1 MARHALRAGLALGLL
16 GCSRLPELKEQPAP
30 PAVLV
35 SAAARSGF
43 AVVNG
48 ARLHYVDWGGS
59 GAPVILL
66 AGLGN
71 TAWIWSDFA
80 PPLASDFRVLALTRR
95 GHGESQLTP
104 SGYGLDTLVDDIR
117 GFMDA
122 LGIERADFV
131 AHSLA
136 GAELTRF
143 AALHPDRVRRIVYL
157 DAAYDRST
165 QGAVRAGDPRSPAP
179 AEDADRASAE
189 AYLAWL
195 RRTRPDLA
203 RYWTEAVERD
213 ARASLTVLPGG
224 SVRPRT
230 PPDILRRI
238 AAGASVE
245 PPEYARVHAPA
256 LAIYSVEDVS
266 YWLPDSASAQRREAL
281 RRFGEEVATPWRRQ
295 SVEQFRSEMAD
306 GRVVE
311 MDAGHHLFLHRR
323 DEVVALTRSFLLG
336 AR

>member
-1 MARHALRAGLALGLL
+1 MARHALHAGLALCLL
-16 GCSRLPELKEQPAP
+16 GCSQLPELREQQQPA
-30 PAVLV
+30 AVSV
-35 SAAARSGF
+35 SAAAQSRF
-43 AVVNG
+43 VVVNG
-48 ARLHYVDWGGS
+48 ARLQYVDWGGN
-59 GAPVILL
+59 GAPLILL

-80 PPLASDFRVLALTRR
+80 PPLAGDFRVLALTRR
-95 GHGESQLTP
+95 GHGDSQQTA
-104 SGYGLDTLVDDIR
+104 SGYGLDTLVGDIR

-143 AALHPDRVRRIVYL
+143 AALHPDRVRRLVYL

-165 QGAVRAGDPRSPAP
+165 QGPVFAANPLRPAP
-179 AEDADRASAE
+179 IEDADRASVE
-189 AYLAWL
+189 AYLAYV

-203 RYWTEAVERD
+203 RYWGAPVERD
-213 ARASLTVLPGG
+213 LRASLEVLPGG

-230 PPDILRRI
+230 PSSVYSRI
-238 AAGASVE
+238 VASASAS
-245 PPEYARVHAPA
+245 PPEYGRVHAPA
-256 LAIYSVEDVS
+256 LAIYSVEDLANN
-266 YWLPDSASAQRREAL
+266 LPAEASAQQREAL
-281 RRFGEEVATPWRRQ
+281 RRYGDVATPWRRQ
-295 SVEQFRSEMAD
+295 SIDQFRAEMSD

-323 DEVVALTRSFLLG
+323 DEVVALTRSFLLD